1 MKRRDLLKRVGL
13 LAAGSALTGTASWG
27 EGNRKRKI
35 ALTVAHITDVHVRPE
50 ENVPDRFKQC
60 LDDVKKH
67 KIDFI
72 LNGGD
77 SIHAAD
83 YADIKRERVIAQWS
97 AWDECMERMKSFET
111 YSCIGN
117 HDPWWAAADK
127 EDEMYGKNYVVK
139 RLGIPNRYY
148 SFSKGG
154 WHFIILDGNNK
165 NISIDEEQFLW
176 LKKDLESLPANTP
189 TVVMSHFPVFGATPV
204 LVRGNH
210 SDYKQLKDIFY
221 KHKDKVKL
229 VLSGHNH
236 LYDKTFY
243 NGVWY
248 CCNGAMSG
256 FWWGKGDSESAGPYY
271 YLETPPGYAILKLY
285 ADGFVENE
293 YHVHGR

>member
-1 MKRRDLLKRVGL
+1 MKRRELLKKAGL
-13 LAAGSALTGTASWG
+13 LATASAFATTASWG
-27 EGNRKRKI
+27 EGSRKRKL

-97 AWDECMERMKSFET
+97 AWDDCMQRMKSFET

-117 HDPWWAAADK
+117 HDPWWAATDK
-127 EDEMYGKNYVVK
+127 EDEMYGKNYVVR

-165 NISIDEEQFLW
+165 NISLDEEQFQW
-176 LKKDLESLPANTP
+176 LMKDLESLPANTP
-189 TVVMSHFPVFGATPV
+189 TLVMSHFPVFGATPV

-210 SDYKQLKDIFY
+210 SDYKQLKDVFY

-285 ADGFVENE
+285 ADGSLENE
-293 YHVHGR
+293 YYVHGR